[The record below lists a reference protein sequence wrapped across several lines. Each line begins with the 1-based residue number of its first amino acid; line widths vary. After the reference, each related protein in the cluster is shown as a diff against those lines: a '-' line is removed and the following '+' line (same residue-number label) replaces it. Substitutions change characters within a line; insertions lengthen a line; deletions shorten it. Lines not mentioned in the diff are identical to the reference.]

1 MTMQPCEPTPYMGL
15 RALCT
20 PEVNPRLH
28 TQIMG
33 SGYPIVIQAPAWGPS
48 SDYLRL
54 TLAPLLEN
62 FQVITFDPRNV
73 GRSQIVEEN
82 DAQATEKLVD
92 DLEAVSYTHLT
103 LPTKA

>member
-1 MTMQPCEPTPYMGL
+1 
-15 RALCT
+15 
-20 PEVNPRLH
+20 
-28 TQIMG
+28 MG

-73 GRSQIVEEN
+73 GRSQIVEED

-92 DLEAVSYTHLT
+92 DLEALRAE
-103 LPTKA
+103 LGLKRFCL